1 MKLNTLILTM
11 CILLGSCDSINFKK
25 EDFNNAVENGNLANE
40 SYVRSLNCVKAWMER
55 RDSISGLIPS
65 NLTGKSDLWE
75 PFNAAADN
83 YAFMVLTSYLLDR
96 DLYNG
101 EMLDM
106 LHSEKKL
113 TSRIKTLP
121 DVYRF
126 STQSFD
132 LKKTDTIW
140 IIFGTSEYIK
150 DGLIPLTEYIGPSP
164 WKDRM
169 MEMLDDLG
177 GYYSVLKDLNQM
189 DTYKAVFRRG

>member
-1 MKLNTLILTM
+1 MM
-11 CILLGSCDSINFKK
+11 
-25 EDFNNAVENGNLANE
+25 
-40 SYVRSLNCVKAWMER
+40 R

-65 NLTGKSDLWE
+65 NLTGKIDLWE

-83 YAFMVLTSYLLDR
+83 YAFMVLTSYLLDQ

-101 EMLDM
+101 LMLDM

-113 TSRIKTLP
+113 TSRIKSLP

-132 LKKTDTIW
+132 LKKADTIW

-169 MEMLDDLG
+169 MEMLVTSADII
-177 GYYSVLKDLNQM
+177 Q
-189 DTYKAVFRRG
+189 F